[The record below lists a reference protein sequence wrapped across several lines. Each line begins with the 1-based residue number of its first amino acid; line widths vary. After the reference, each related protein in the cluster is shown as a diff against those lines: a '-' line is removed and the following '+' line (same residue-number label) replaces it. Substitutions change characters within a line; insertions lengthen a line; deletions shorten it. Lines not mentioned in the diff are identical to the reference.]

1 MIAKTSWKIVV
12 TVLLWT
18 LGVSL
23 GVSEEADKS
32 LSNSKSDLERVLGL
46 CPPDTLS
53 VTFSQS
59 PVLTSYYSP
68 IDLVET
74 YGKVVWTPESKIAA
88 PAAPIRKQEKRQ
100 FFGPLGDPMDVPALW
115 LPNND
120 NVTIVND
127 PYSGKLLYVLETS
140 EPRSVPEIKRATLWS
155 YSSDEKLKS
164 VNRYDGC
171 PVAEPK
177 SDYSGLITY
186 SLVDPV
192 VLDLPVRYGHRYLTA
207 EQLNFVIQ
215 IKTESGESGLFFVF
229 SKDLAKSF
237 VEDNANWKKE
247 INKRIPNVDQYYRN
261 KFIIIDSR
269 TVFATSSP
277 QLASRFSKR
286 TETAATKAFSI
297 PSSFN
302 KWFTDDVSLW
312 TYRVKSPECLW
323 LVRPKDNKS
332 PERELILVT
341 NSDVKTDDVFS
352 VPEWRETLRLAQKHL
367 GWDFTQA
374 TNNKEQRVYKV
385 LLPEYQH
392 TLISLIPGANPEA
405 MGRTMAIQSIF
416 LCVPFPM

>member
-1 MIAKTSWKIVV
+1 MIAKASWKLVV
-12 TVLLWT
+12 AALLWT

-46 CPPDTLS
+46 CPSDALS

-74 YGKVVWTPESKIAA
+74 YGKIVWTPESKQAA
-88 PAAPIRKQEKRQ
+88 PVAPIRKQEKRQ
-100 FFGPLGDPMDVPALW
+100 FLGPMGAPMDIPDLW
-115 LPNND
+115 VPNND
-120 NVTIVND
+120 NVTIVDD
-127 PYSGKLLYVLETS
+127 PYSGKLRYVLETS

-164 VNRYDGC
+164 VMRYDGC
-171 PVAEPK
+171 PITEPK

-186 SLVDPV
+186 SLTAPV
-192 VLDLPVRYGHRYLTA
+192 VLDLPVRYSHRYLTA
-207 EQLNFVIQ
+207 EQLNFVLQ

-247 INKRIPNVDQYYRN
+247 ISKRIPNVDQYYRS

-269 TVFATSSP
+269 TVFVTASP
-277 QLASRFSKR
+277 QLASRFSTR
-286 TETAATKAFSI
+286 TETAAIKAFSI
-297 PSSFN
+297 PLSFQ

-312 TYRVKSPECLW
+312 TYRVKAPECLW
-323 LVRPKDNKS
+323 LLRPKDNKS
-332 PERELILVT
+332 PERELVLVT

-352 VPEWRETLRLAQKHL
+352 VPEWRETFRLAQKHL

-374 TNNKEQRVYKV
+374 INNKEQRVYKV

-392 TLISLIPGANPEA
+392 TLLVPGENPEA
-405 MGRTMAIQSIF
+405 LGRAMAIQSIF

>member
-1 MIAKTSWKIVV
+1 MIAKASWKLLVAA
-12 TVLLWT
+12 LLWT
-18 LGVSL
+18 LVVSL

-46 CPPDTLS
+46 CPSDALS

-74 YGKVVWTPESKIAA
+74 YGKIVWTPESKQAA
-88 PAAPIRKQEKRQ
+88 PVAPIRKQEKRQ
-100 FFGPLGDPMDVPALW
+100 FLGPMGAPMDIPDLW
-115 LPNND
+115 VPNND
-120 NVTIVND
+120 NVAIVDD
-127 PYSGKLLYVLETS
+127 PYSGKLRYVLETS

-164 VNRYDGC
+164 VMRYDGC
-171 PVAEPK
+171 PITEPK

-186 SLVDPV
+186 SLTAPV
-192 VLDLPVRYGHRYLTA
+192 VLDLPVRYSHRYLTA
-207 EQLNFVIQ
+207 EQLNFVLQ

-247 INKRIPNVDQYYRN
+247 ISKRIPNVDQYYRS

-277 QLASRFSKR
+277 QLASRFSTR
-286 TETAATKAFSI
+286 TETAAIKAFSI
-297 PSSFN
+297 PPSFK

-312 TYRVKSPECLW
+312 TYRVKAPECLW
-323 LVRPKDNKS
+323 LLRPKDNKS
-332 PERELILVT
+332 PERELVLVT

-352 VPEWRETLRLAQKHL
+352 VSEWRETLRLAQKHL
-367 GWDFTQA
+367 GWDFSQA
-374 TNNKEQRVYKV
+374 INNKEHCIYKV

-392 TLISLIPGANPEA
+392 TLLVPGENPEA
-405 MGRTMAIQSIF
+405 LGRAMAIQSIF